1 MSKREVMA
9 FSAIHL
15 DMVLVLLGK
24 NNCPRRVTKL
34 ALKDYIRKY
43 KESRD
48 PIAHWGFGYL
58 TIVMYII
65 SVWELNNFENV
76 LTVNIVQPGL
86 NKCHIKWAKQ
96 KTTFV

>member
-34 ALKDYIRKY
+34 ALKDFEY

-48 PIAHWGFGYL
+48 PIAH
-58 TIVMYII
+58 
-65 SVWELNNFENV
+65 
-76 LTVNIVQPGL
+76 
-86 NKCHIKWAKQ
+86 
-96 KTTFV
+96 

>member
-48 PIAHWGFGYL
+48 PIAH
-58 TIVMYII
+58 
-65 SVWELNNFENV
+65 
-76 LTVNIVQPGL
+76 
-86 NKCHIKWAKQ
+86 
-96 KTTFV
+96 